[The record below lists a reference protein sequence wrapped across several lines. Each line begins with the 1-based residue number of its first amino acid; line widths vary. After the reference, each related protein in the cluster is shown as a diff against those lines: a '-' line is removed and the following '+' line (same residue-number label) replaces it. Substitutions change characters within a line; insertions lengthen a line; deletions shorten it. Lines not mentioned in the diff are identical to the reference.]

1 MYIFCEYLTDISID
15 TNMSK
20 EVEQE
25 IGDIPFINH
34 SESKKKLDQF
44 NIAYGRTL
52 QSPIL
57 GYHYQLPDL
66 STSYVP
72 STTLD
77 TSLLHVR
84 CIDIFVGINQFF
96 FISILY

>member
-1 MYIFCEYLTDISID
+1 
-15 TNMSK
+15 MSK
-20 EVEQE
+20 EVEQQIE
-25 IGDIPFINH
+25 NIPFRNH

-44 NIAYGRTL
+44 DVAYSREL

-66 STSYVP
+66 PTSYVP
-72 STTLD
+72 STILD

-84 CIDIFVGINQFF
+84 FIDIFAEIDQIF
-96 FISILY
+96 FISIWHLY

>member
-1 MYIFCEYLTDISID
+1 MNISK
-15 TNMSK
+15 SE
-20 EVEQE
+20 EVKQQ
-25 IGDIPFINH
+25 IRDIPFINH

-44 NIAYGRTL
+44 DVNYGKEL

-57 GYHYQLPDL
+57 GYRYQLPNL
-66 STSYVP
+66 PTTYLP

-84 CIDIFVGINQFF
+84 CNGISVR
-96 FISILY
+96 II

>member
-1 MYIFCEYLTDISID
+1 
-15 TNMSK
+15 MSK
-20 EVEQE
+20 EVERQIE
-25 IGDIPFINH
+25 NISPRNH

-44 NIAYGRTL
+44 DIAYNREL

-66 STSYVP
+66 PTSYI
-72 STTLD
+72 STTILD

-84 CIDIFVGINQFF
+84 FTDIFADQIDQIF
-96 FISILY
+96 FISSGIFILTKDILL

>member
-1 MYIFCEYLTDISID
+1 
-15 TNMSK
+15 MS
-20 EVEQE
+20 EEMEQQ
-25 IGDIPFINH
+25 IGNIPLINH
-34 SESKKKLDQF
+34 SESKKELDEF
-44 NIAYGRTL
+44 NTVYGREL

-66 STSYVP
+66 PTSYVP

-84 CIDIFVGINQFF
+84 FADIFARINHIFFF
-96 FISILY
+96 FISI